1 MREYLALHNVNLLT
15 FWVFVFLWFLGV
27 VVCWVLVKMWFI
39 NMKKYKGDSM
49 PNALFTLTV
58 LVVLAVLLPV
68 LAMGLWH
75 FINMVLQLT
84 VHSDLYC
91 LLDMKFPAV

>member
-1 MREYLALHNVNLLT
+1 MREYLALHNVSLLT

-58 LVVLAVLLPV
+58 LVVLAGLLPV
-68 LAMGLWH
+68 LASIRAIKDPTSGMNPVSVGQ
-75 FINMVLQLT
+75 FRSGCVAI
-84 VHSDLYC
+84 
-91 LLDMKFPAV
+91 